1 MSRSGKRFLGGGNDG
16 AGLWSFFE
24 TPTKENI
31 MIRET
36 ILKDTLSRLRR
47 AVCAF
52 GFLIALAALPAL
64 GQQIHQL
71 SYNGSTWA
79 DQNLN
84 GALAQQWAISAF
96 YTTPNDQFHVFYG
109 GLDSADLQQLFYNGS
124 NWANENLNQAV
135 GLYQY
140 SGISGFSE
148 GNYQYAF

>member
-1 MSRSGKRFLGGGNDG
+1 
-16 AGLWSFFE
+16 
-24 TPTKENI
+24 
-31 MIRET
+31 MIRQT
-36 ILKDTLSRLRR
+36 TLKNTLSRLHH

-71 SYNGSTWA
+71 SYNGSTWT
-79 DQNLN
+79 DQDLN

-124 NWANENLNQAV
+124 
-135 GLYQY
+135 
-140 SGISGFSE
+140 S
-148 GNYQYAF
+148 